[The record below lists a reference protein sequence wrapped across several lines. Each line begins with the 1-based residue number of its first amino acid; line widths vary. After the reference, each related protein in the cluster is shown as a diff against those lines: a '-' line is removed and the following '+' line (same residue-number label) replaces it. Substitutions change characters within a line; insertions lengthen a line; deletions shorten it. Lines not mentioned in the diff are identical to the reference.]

1 MIGVRVQ
8 YDEIKLT
15 FDGPVATITLNRPDV
30 LNAITTSMLRQ
41 LNAAVDEVGHNDK
54 IKALVIRGEGRGFCA
69 GVDLGFMS
77 QLFEDPPSL
86 RSFLKDF
93 NGFLFKLEELP
104 IPVICV
110 VTGYALAGGF
120 EFTLACDLVIATED
134 ARIGDQ
140 HGNVGLVP
148 GGGSSQ
154 RLPRRIGYQRAS
166 ELLLTGRWVSGKEA
180 EKWDLITRAVSADT
194 LDDELDKLLSSLRDK
209 SRPGLGVIKKLLLQ
223 GRDIPLKAGID
234 KEIEAFVQHV
244 ITSPHPKEG
253 IQAFKEKRQPKF

>member
-1 MIGVRVQ
+1 MK
-8 YDEIKLT
+8 YDQIKLT
-15 FDGPVATITLNRPDV
+15 VDGPVATITLNRPDV
-30 LNAITTSMLRQ
+30 LNAITTSMLLQ
-41 LNAAVDEVGHNDK
+41 LNAAVDEVEQSDN

-69 GVDLGFMS
+69 GVDLVFMS

-86 RSFLKDF
+86 KSFLKDF
-93 NGFLFKLEELP
+93 NALLFKLEELP

-120 EFTLACDLVIATED
+120 ELMLACDLVIATED

-140 HGNVGLVP
+140 HGNIGLVP

-180 EKWDLITRAVSADT
+180 ERWGLITKAVSADS
-194 LDDELDKLLSSLRDK
+194 LEEELDKLLSSLRNK
-209 SRPGLGVIKKLLLQ
+209 SRAGLGVIKKLLLQ
-223 GRDIPLKAGID
+223 SRDTSLRAGID
-234 KEIEAFVQHV
+234 KEIDAFVQHV
-244 ITSPHPKEG
+244 VTSPHPKEG
-253 IQAFKEKRQPKF
+253 IQAFKEKRQPEF